1 MIIIEMLMTIVMIEW
16 AMIEIMFYSRKLFE
30 TILTTLGVN
39 KETVF
44 TILFMAEFIPTRW
57 PAKIKYSF
65 P

>member
-1 MIIIEMLMTIVMIEW
+1 
-16 AMIEIMFYSRKLFE
+16 MIEIMFYSRKLFE

-44 TILFMAEFIPTRW
+44 KILSMAEFIPTRW
-57 PAKIKYSF
+57 PTEIKYSF